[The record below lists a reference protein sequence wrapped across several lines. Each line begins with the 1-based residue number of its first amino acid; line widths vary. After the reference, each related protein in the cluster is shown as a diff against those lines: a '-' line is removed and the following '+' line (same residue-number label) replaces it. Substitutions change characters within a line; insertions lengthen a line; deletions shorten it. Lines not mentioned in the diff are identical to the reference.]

1 MRQISTKLTE
11 MGSLKV
17 LICAFGFW
25 VIGVLDDV
33 TSAIFD
39 LYKCSNAT
47 ESVFFSDYFII
58 DHLNSR

>member
-17 LICAFGFW
+17 LICAFDFW
-25 VIGVLDDV
+25 VIDVFDDV

-47 ESVFFSDYFII
+47 ESGFFSDYFEI
-58 DHLNSR
+58 DHLNSL